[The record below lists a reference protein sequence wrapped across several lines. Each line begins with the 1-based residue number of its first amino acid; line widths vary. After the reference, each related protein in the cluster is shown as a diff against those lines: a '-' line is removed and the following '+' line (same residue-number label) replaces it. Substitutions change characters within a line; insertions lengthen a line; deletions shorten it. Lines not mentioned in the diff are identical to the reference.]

1 MSLSFPQKPV
11 DSSLKLPVI
20 TNWNPLIGYML
31 FYDASI
37 AALFYYKLVLE
48 VRTQSI
54 SGTLLGKIRQR
65 RNGYSDDIANNKA
78 RAFFDLRDIVNT
90 QLVDTQYDQ
99 NCDGVPFEPIHK
111 VGSSAGFLDKIFSK
125 NGNAQQGKT
134 QIVKIHVRGYQ
145 SYSTNASISPT
156 DDLTGSAVNE
166 RFYMQGSLP
175 LFEKRSFIR
184 SSNTYDTEFIQGD
197 AFNDFVLK
205 SITSRFLSDVEK
217 FTDSTVGST
226 AQYINYVQSTDYHT
240 LAFINGN
247 TDFNSRGATLLIQY
261 FDSSGLQIGSD
272 QSFANQA
279 SNGGFIPNV
288 TTDTSVTPNVTIED
302 KYRLLYFGCGP
313 ANLEAQTVNT
323 SARPSAFT
331 DYAYYRITALNS
343 LAATMSATYYF
354 IKQDINSKSCK
365 GFTTRRLA
373 FRNSLGCYDYFNF
386 TKKSTQTVNISR
398 DTYGS
403 VIGTFNKSKW
413 RYDDYQRGSTVRQTT
428 AKLKET
434 LNTDWITEEQATLIE
449 KLLMST
455 DVYVIENVD
464 TDFTQAVMVTS
475 SSHIRKTVANDNLIQ
490 YSVDIE
496 YANNLNTNS

>member
-1 MSLSFPQKPV
+1 MSLSFPQLPN

-20 TNWNPLIGYML
+20 TNWSPLIGYML
-31 FYDASI
+31 FYNASI

-134 QIVKIHVRGYQ
+134 QIVKIFVRGYQ
-145 SYSTNASISPT
+145 HYSTNANTSPGDVT
-156 DDLTGSAVNE
+156 TTSVVDE
-166 RFYMQGSLP
+166 RWYLQGSLP
-175 LFEKRSFIR
+175 LFTKRSYISA
-184 SSNTYDTEFIQGD
+184 SSTYDTSYMQGD

-217 FTDSTVGST
+217 FNDPAVSSN
-226 AQYINYVQSTDYHT
+226 AQYINYIQSSDYHT
-240 LAFINGN
+240 LAFINGV
-247 TDFNSRGATLLIQY
+247 TDFASEGYSFLIQY
-261 FDSSGLQIGSD
+261 YDSSGSQIGSN
-272 QSFANQA
+272 QSFSNTNA
-279 SNGGFIPNV
+279 NGGANPSTEV
-288 TTDTSVTPNVTIED
+288 STDDE
-302 KYRLLYFGCGP
+302 RLIYFGCGP

-323 SARPSAFT
+323 SARPSAFSN
-331 DYAYYRITALNS
+331 YAYYRITALDN
-343 LAATMSATYYF
+343 LAASHSATYYF
-354 IKQDINSKSCK
+354 IKQDTSCK
-365 GFTTRRLA
+365 GFKTRRLA

-386 TKKSTQTVNISR
+386 TKKSTQTVDVSR

-403 VIGTFNKSKW
+403 LIGTFNKSKW
-413 RYDDYQRGSTVRQTT
+413 RYDDYQRGTTVRQTT

-455 DVYVIENVD
+455 DVYVIENAD
-464 TDFTQAVMVTS
+464 TEFTQAVIVTS
-475 SSHIRKTVANDNLIQ
+475 SSHIRKTVANDKLIQ